1 MSSEPIHI
9 LLIEDCREEARLI
22 QELLDDVEGF
32 YFTTEVADCLATG
45 LSCLAERHTDVVLLD
60 LRMPGVDGMSV
71 LAAALHEDPA
81 LPVVMMTAYGTI
93 SSAVQAIREGA
104 FDYLAKP
111 FEGAQLLVAV
121 ERAVRHRGLTL
132 ENRALREQVARQ
144 ASFEGI
150 IGSSR
155 ALVKLLEQVRKVAPT
170 DANVLVWG
178 ESGTGKELIAQCIHT
193 NSRRKARPFVP
204 VDCAAL
210 PEGLLES
217 ELFGYDRGAFTGAV
231 ARREGLLAEANGG
244 TVFLDEFTELSTQL
258 QSKLLRALQE
268 RQIRRLGSTRLI
280 DLDIR
285 IVSATNIDPEGAVAA
300 GTFREDFYYRLN
312 VVPLHVPPLRDR
324 EGDIAILAQTFF
336 AEFAE
341 AHERSIPRVT
351 PDVWGVLE
359 RYHWPGNVREL
370 RNLVERLV
378 VLDEDGSITLADL
391 PDSIWPGERNGEVKP
406 DQLPVAYDEA
416 RAEALQSF
424 RRSYLKRLLEQ
435 NEGNITRAA
444 RAAGVSRRTLH
455 RWLAASGDPAPD
467 QAP

>member
-1 MSSEPIHI
+1 MGNTRVLIVDDEPAMLENCER
-9 LLIEDCREEARLI
+9 LLSREGYVCRTLANPERFQKVFDEVRP
-22 QELLDDVEGF
+22 DVL
-32 YFTTEVADCLATG
+32 V
-45 LSCLAERHTDVVLLD
+45 LD
-60 LRMPGVDGMSV
+60 LRMPGVDGMSI
-71 LAAALHEDPA
+71 LAAALDEDPV

-93 SSAVQAIREGA
+93 SSAVQAIKEGA

-132 ENRALREQVARQ
+132 ENCALRDQVARQ
-144 ASFEGI
+144 ASFEGVV
-150 IGSSR
+150 GSSR
-155 ALVKLLEQVRKVAPT
+155 ALIRLLDQVRKVAPT
-170 DANVLVWG
+170 DANVLIWG
-178 ESGTGKELIAQCIHT
+178 ESGTGKELIAHCIHAG
-193 NSRRKARPFVP
+193 SGRKTRPFVP

-210 PEGLLES
+210 PDGLLES

-231 ARREGLLAEANGG
+231 ARKQGLLAGAHGG
-244 TVFLDEFTELSTQL
+244 TVFLDEFTELSTGL
-258 QSKLLRALQE
+258 QSKLLRTLQE
-268 RQIRRLGSTRLI
+268 RQIRRLGSATLI

-285 IVSATNIDPEGAVAA
+285 VVSATNVDPDAAVAA
-300 GTFREDFYYRLN
+300 GTFREDLYYRLN
-312 VVPLHVPPLRDR
+312 VVPLHVPPLRERD
-324 EGDIAILAQTFF
+324 GDIAVLAQTFF

-341 AHERSIPRVT
+341 AHGRKVPRVT
-351 PDVWGVLE
+351 PDVWGTLE

-370 RNLVERLV
+370 RNVVERLV